1 MRKADHTEK
10 KKQNRKSRKIYVTA
24 IVAMLAIAIFVGT
37 YPATANVADNLAG
50 SDISILGKLN
60 DVVSGDFGTAT
71 TNAKLNRMKTDVDS
85 VRSSVSGMIQPYV
98 GSLTLWVDSNSGA
111 YDGQTVTVTNAK
123 GQSQTGRFGARNGHY
138 EVDFPSLLKGSYSV
152 RYPFLMSGGTKVSLT
167 CSVNVTGNIK
177 QQLFGDLFQMSMA
190 EIQQACKD
198 GEIHQFA
205 HVGDTIS
212 DGTYTYTIIGINQD
226 KPSDAEGNLL
236 PESSYGDVLTV
247 MPLGAPAG
255 KGNNQPVATNAS
267 ATPYGTAY
275 KIATEVMNNTN
286 TNSGGW
292 ASSQMR
298 SSTMTDYYNKLPEA
312 TRKVIGPVQKI
323 TGTSG
328 GRNQTTGDSVFL
340 LSGKEVFGGTGNG
353 NGSYCTAS
361 EASAT
366 FQYQYFANIATTTAS
381 RAIHGNYGWWLR
393 SPYCNNCNEFCSVY
407 AGRSGNAS
415 ANVWYDV
422 FVAFCIY

>member
-1 MRKADHTEK
+1 MK
-10 KKQNRKSRKIYVTA
+10 NGGILRKIVFLV
-24 IVAMLAIAIFVGT
+24 I
-37 YPATANVADNLAG
+37 
-50 SDISILGKLN
+50 SSILICSIQVFASNVQSNANRQENRLVSTIGQTD
-60 DVVSGDFGTAT
+60 DVVATTYEVAT
-71 TNAKLNRMKTDVDS
+71 TNAKLNSLNGSFHTIQKNVDYLINNCFSKLTVWIDSTNSAYASKTV
-85 VRSSVSGMIQPYV
+85 
-98 GSLTLWVDSNSGA
+98 L
-111 YDGQTVTVTNAK
+111 
-123 GQSQTGRFGARNGHY
+123 
-138 EVDFPSLLKGSYSV
+138 LLKGGTTVGSCTMKANGTQYEAV
-152 RYPFLMSGGTKVSLT
+152 FEKLPDGTYTVKYPYILSNGTVQSITTSITIQGKDVSKRLY
-167 CSVNVTGNIK
+167 
-177 QQLFGDLFQMSMA
+177 GDLFQMSIP

-198 GEIHQFA
+198 GAIHEIA

-407 AGRSGNAS
+407 EGRSGNAS